1 MIFIIHHQSKSAM
14 QSGKKNTK
22 NWLMTPKEQF
32 NHRSISSDMGW
43 ISSNNT
49 SSQLKFTF
57 KTKEDAIAYANK
69 MNYQFEIID
78 SHSSSI
84 KPKSYANNFL

>member
-1 MIFIIHHQSKSAM
+1 MKFIIYQPSKSAM

-22 NWLMTPKEQF
+22 VWLMTPKEEI
-32 NHRSISSDMGW
+32 NHRSINSDMGW

-49 SSQLKFTF
+49 TSQLKFTF
-57 KTKEDAIAYANK
+57 KTKEEAIAYANK
-69 MNYQFEIID
+69 MNYQFEIIA
-78 SHSSSI
+78 SHSSTI